1 MLFVLAATVLQ
12 GTVAALLGESG
23 SLGENLWY
31 TLVAFLLAA
40 GLANLR
46 LATTPGTR
54 SVPLREAVPINLL
67 TALVFLCFY
76 VSLAFVPGSVT
87 TGVET
92 AMGPLAAWVLTRRKG
107 NVWLALAVLGAGVAF
122 CLVRSASGTP
132 LVDLAVGGALATVA
146 GVGAAGIATES
157 VRLSGLGHSP
167 SAILACRYHLTY
179 VLAGV
184 GVAWHWAGNGA
195 PTLDWP
201 YLIVLSLLGV
211 VAPLWLL
218 QIGLTR
224 TNPVAAMAIMSTL
237 PVVSYLTEVLQGSV
251 EVTWSL
257 LLATAV
263 VALAFFANR
272 SASARQLPD

>member
-1 MLFVLAATVLQ
+1 MFYVLAATVLQ

-46 LATTPGTR
+46 LVVKPGTR
-54 SVPLREAVPINLL
+54 TVPLRDTVPINLL

-87 TGVET
+87 TGIET
-92 AMGPLAAWVLTRRKG
+92 ALGPLAAWALTRRKG

-132 LVDLAVGGALATVA
+132 LADLAIGAALAAVA

-179 VLAGV
+179 LLAAV
-184 GVAWHWAGNGA
+184 GVAWHWAGNGP

-201 YLIVLSLLGV
+201 HLVVLSLLGV

-224 TNPVAAMAIMSTL
+224 TSPVAAMAIMSTL
-237 PVVSYLTEVLQGSV
+237 PVISYVTEVLQGSAQV
-251 EVTWSL
+251 SWSL
-257 LLATAV
+257 LLAAAV
-263 VALAFFANR
+263 VVLAFFANR
-272 SASARQLPD
+272 SAAGFGRA